1 MFGSKKKTPDFKFEL
16 GDKAKD
22 KITGFEGIIVYRTQ
36 WLHNCNVYGMK
47 SQELK
52 DGMPR
57 DNAQFDEPQL
67 ELVKEKEIEKSRKT
81 GGPCELMSQN
91 NRV

>member
-1 MFGSKKKTPDFKFEL
+1 MFRSKKKAPEFKFEL
-16 GDKAKD
+16 GDKVKD
-22 KITGFEGIIVYRTQ
+22 TMTGFKGIIVYRTQ
-36 WLHNCNVYGMK
+36 WIHNCNVYGVK

-67 ELVKEKEIEKSRKT
+67 ELVKEKVIEKSRET
-81 GGPCELMSQN
+81 GGPCESMNQS
-91 NRV
+91 NRI